1 MIAQIRKPAVVIC
14 SGIVLLFAHPAWAQQ
29 IEPLA
34 GTWKT
39 WVLTSGTQLRLPP
52 PPTAL
57 SVNEIFQLRALEP
70 QRSAAAIDL
79 VNYWDAGH
87 PGFDGSRC
95 FIPSGRAP
103 LTRGPL
109 RW

>member
-1 MIAQIRKPAVVIC
+1 MIAQICKPAVVIC
-14 SGIVLLFAHPAWAQQ
+14 SGTVLLFAHSAWAQQ

-39 WVLTSGTQLRLPP
+39 WVLTSGNQLRLPP

-57 SVNEIFQLRALEP
+57 SVNEISQLRALEP

-79 VNYWDAGH
+79 VNYWDAGA
-87 PGFDGSRC
+87 PGFRWIEMLYPLGTSAFNSR
-95 FIPSGRAP
+95 P
-103 LTRGPL
+103 
-109 RW
+109 